1 MPSPEHDDVPL
12 PPGAR
17 WAALTAEGRA
27 RTRELSIEL
36 EFRSLLP
43 RLDALPVS

>member
-1 MPSPEHDDVPL
+1 VPL

-17 WAALTAEGRA
+17 WAGLTAEARE
-27 RTRELSIEL
+27 RTRALFVEL

-43 RLDALPVS
+43 RLDALRVVA